1 MRLTLYTEDSEEI
14 MKKEATAENTIK
26 KDNEMHAVAGRGK
39 QGVINMLRL
48 LVILAVL
55 VVTYFTLDRILLIK
69 SEDGI
74 DQIRSYYKQP
84 AGTVDALFVGSSH
97 IFCHVNTGVLWDEY
111 GISAYDLAGAEQ
123 PFWNSLY
130 YIREALKT
138 QHPKVIV
145 LDITTPGIRPTD
157 FQPENWLITN
167 TYGMKRNKNRYDAL
181 KISALKDSFRRVLI
195 PLNSTHGKYS
205 DLSELDFADRNDSVD
220 YKGFDPRETIVP
232 FERPDVSGVTERGE
246 LSEKE
251 EEYLR
256 KIIEYVQGTDIPLL
270 FISSPYVVTA
280 EEQAKYNTIFDIA
293 DEYGVPYLD
302 FNLMYD
308 EMGLDFNTDLAEI
321 LHLNR
326 TGNEKFTRV
335 LGAYI
340 KDSYSL
346 TDHRGDA
353 AYRSWDA
360 DALYQRQD
368 TLAFN
373 IRQAVY
379 EGAGGKYLDLL
390 NNENHVIF
398 VSVPPGYEGIAD
410 ESLHQYIEAM
420 GLPVS
425 RITGSGAYILHG
437 GRCIYSTDKPD
448 FKASIADGNRRLLF
462 VRTSQ
467 EDGSSQTLV
476 KLNGEAGYQEITGYK
491 TYEMPQ
497 DGIAVYAYD
506 TILDKTLEPYVIR

>member
-1 MRLTLYTEDSEEI
+1 ME
-14 MKKEATAENTIK
+14 KEKTMEKSIN
-26 KDNEMHAVAGRGK
+26 AV
-39 QGVINMLRL
+39 RL

-55 VVTYFTLDRILLIK
+55 IITYFALDRILLIK

-74 DQIRSYYKQP
+74 DQIESYYKQP
-84 AGTVDALFVGSSH
+84 EGTVDALFVGSSH

-111 GISAYDLAGAEQ
+111 GISGYDLAGAEQ

-145 LDITTPGIRPTD
+145 LDITTPGIRPID

-167 TYGMKRNKNRYDAL
+167 TYGIKRNLNRYDAI
-181 KISALKDSFRRVLI
+181 KISALKDSFKRVII

-205 DLSELDFADRNDSVD
+205 ELSELDFIDYNNSVN
-220 YKGFDPRETIVP
+220 YKGFDPRETTVP
-232 FERPDVSGVTERGE
+232 FERPDVSGVKERGE

-293 DEYGVPYLD
+293 DEYDVPYLD

-308 EMGLDFNTDLAEI
+308 EMELDFAADIAEV

-326 TGNEKFTRV
+326 SGNEKFTRV
-335 LGAYI
+335 LGSYLK
-340 KDSYSL
+340 KDYDL
-346 TDHRGDA
+346 ADHRGDPK
-353 AYRSWDA
+353 YKSWDA

-368 TLAFN
+368 TLRFEAN
-373 IRQAVY
+373 MAALGG
-379 EGAGGKYLDLL
+379 ESGKYLDLL
-390 NNENHVIF
+390 NNENYVVF
-398 VSVPPGYEGIAD
+398 VSVPPAYEGLAD
-410 ESLHQYIEAM
+410 DSLVQYLEAL
-420 GLPVS
+420 GLSPDKLTDV
-425 RITGSGAYILHG
+425 GAFILHG
-437 GRCIYSTDKPD
+437 GQCLYSSNEYD
-448 FKASIADGNRRLLF
+448 FKAAISDGNRRLLF
-462 VRTSQ
+462 YRTTD
-467 EDGSSQTLV
+467 ENGYMQTFV
-476 KLNGEAGYQEITGYK
+476 KLNGQMGYQKIMEYS
-491 TYEMPQ
+491 TYEMPL
-497 DGIAVYAYD
+497 DGVAVFAYD
-506 TILDKTLEPYVIR
+506 TVLDKTLESYVIR